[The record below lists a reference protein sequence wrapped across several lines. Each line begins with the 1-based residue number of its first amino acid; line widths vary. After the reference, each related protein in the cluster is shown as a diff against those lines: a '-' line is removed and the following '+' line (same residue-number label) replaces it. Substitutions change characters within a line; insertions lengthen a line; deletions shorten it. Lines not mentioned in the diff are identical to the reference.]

1 MNTIECFKIRI
12 IERLGFDPWDI
23 DSSKVLHEIL
33 CDGTSFNINPIII
46 CADPFLF
53 VDANT
58 LFLFYEEKRL
68 RTPGILR
75 MICTT
80 DLKKWSKPITVL
92 EEPFHLSYPCVFE
105 DNGHVY
111 MIPETCAAGE
121 VRLYKAD
128 NKELTSFSQDC
139 VLLKHDDKDNIIE
152 IDFSDSSVLKYND
165 GKYYLMTTLC
175 KDGENQLYLYVSD
188 SLKGPYCEH
197 PMSPVC
203 KSQKYGRNAGCMF
216 KYDGHIYRVAQDC
229 EKRYGDNIHLFE
241 VTELS
246 EREYSETLIKENLL
260 NTSIPFYAEG
270 GHQFNMV
277 DFNGK
282 TIVATDAKEYQPYLF
297 NRIIG
302 KLKNII

>member
-12 IERLGFDPWDI
+12 IERLGFDQWDI

-80 DLKKWSKPITVL
+80 DLKKWSKPVTVL

-105 DNGHVY
+105 DNGIVY

-128 NKELTSFSQDC
+128 NKELTSFSQEC
-139 VLLKHDDKDNIIE
+139 VLLRHEVHDSH
-152 IDFSDSSVLKYND
+152 IDIDYSDSSIYKHKD
-165 GKYYLMTTLC
+165 DKYYLMTTLC
-175 KDGENQLYLYVSD
+175 IDGVNKLQLYVAD
-188 SLKGPYCEH
+188 VLKGPYSEH
-197 PMSPVC
+197 PLSPVC
-203 KSQKYGRNAGCMF
+203 KSQKYGRNGGCMF
-216 KYDGHIYRVAQDC
+216 EKDGHIYRVAQDC
-229 EKRYGDNIHLFE
+229 EKRYGDNVHLFE

-282 TIVATDAKEYQPYLF
+282 TIVATDAKEYQLYLF